1 MKSTYKIGL
10 FLLIMCGVFYAE
22 TDEVKSVMEG
32 DSVSLNLDLT
42 QIQRLDLL
50 LWRFGDKGSTIAQI
64 DGNEISYEDYE
75 VFRDRL
81 ELDQTGSL
89 IITNTRS
96 TDSGFYTVK
105 ISSRTQTVYKRFSV
119 SVIERGLSS
128 GAVAGIVLVFLAVVA
143 AAAVPSVV
151 SFVALP
157 LSGSP
162 AETW

>member
-1 MKSTYKIGL
+1 M
-10 FLLIMCGVFYAE
+10 FYAE

-89 IITNTRS
+89 TITNIRTNH
-96 TDSGFYTVK
+96 SGLYKAEINHNTGTSYIKFSV
-105 ISSRTQTVYKRFSV
+105 TVYGEDIYIS
-119 SVIERGLSS
+119 E
-128 GAVAGIVLVFLAVVA
+128 
-143 AAAVPSVV
+143 
-151 SFVALP
+151 
-157 LSGSP
+157 
-162 AETW
+162 